1 MAEFETSSD
10 TDSCPNLS
18 ENDDFEASS
27 PKRRRVMEK
36 SRFSGAFMY
45 KTKFSKEWTKTWPF
59 ISAVPGDPFIAR
71 CNVCAK
77 TVSISHQGA
86 ADMRSHVRSKSHTK
100 LAKAAATQ
108 SKLSFASPNPL
119 AESVSNITNRN

>member
-27 PKRRRVMEK
+27 PKRRRVVEK

-45 KTKFSKEWTKTWPF
+45 QAKFSKEWTKTWPF

-77 TVSISHQGA
+77 TVFPTRELLTCVVTF
-86 ADMRSHVRSKSHTK
+86 D
-100 LAKAAATQ
+100 Q
-108 SKLSFASPNPL
+108 SRILS
-119 AESVSNITNRN
+119 